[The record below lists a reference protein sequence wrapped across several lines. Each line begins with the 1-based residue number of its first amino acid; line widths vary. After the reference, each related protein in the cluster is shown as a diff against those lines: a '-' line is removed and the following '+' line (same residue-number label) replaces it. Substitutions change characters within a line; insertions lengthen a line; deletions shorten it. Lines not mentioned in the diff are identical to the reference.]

1 MEVASQPLYRG
12 TYTDCEITFLRKV
25 ETPVV
30 CTCLRPQT
38 CGFAQQTLVQPER
51 FLWRGPSY
59 GLQRDGY
66 VKFIFFSRRIGP
78 PTPVTR

>member
-30 CTCLRPQT
+30 CICLRPQT
-38 CGFAQQTLVQPER
+38 CGIALQTLVPPER
-51 FLWRGPSY
+51 FL
-59 GLQRDGY
+59 
-66 VKFIFFSRRIGP
+66 
-78 PTPVTR
+78 